1 MSIPSHPDQVTP
13 SWLTSR
19 LNRAGLAGTVSEISW
34 QNIGAGQLGENA
46 RFHIAGHGDLP
57 PTLVGKFPSTNPLS
71 RHLAVQ
77 LSNYA
82 REVFFY
88 AELGRTVDIQTPRC
102 FAAEFDPDTHDF
114 VLLMEDLAPG
124 VQIDQMSECN
134 IDQAA
139 LALEELGKLH
149 GPRWGD
155 AQLADLPLLAPS
167 QLDDGEES
175 AHPLLFAA
183 FMQRYGDRLSADQVA
198 AVNRFEEGY
207 PAYGKVEAPET
218 VIHIDYRLDNMMF
231 GGPHP
236 LTVFDWQSVNR
247 GNPWVDVSYFMGT
260 SISPERRAGNERQ
273 LLNHYFEVLR
283 SYGVTLDWD
292 QCWTLYRHYAPAG
305 LNMAVLV
312 STLVAET
319 ERGNDMFMAMATRSI
334 RMCRDLDAFELL
346 GRS

>member
-13 SWLTSR
+13 RWLTSR
-19 LNRAGLAGTVSEISW
+19 LNRTGLAGTVTEVAW

-46 RFHIAGHGDLP
+46 RFTVSADGNLP
-57 PTLVGKFPSTNPLS
+57 PTLVGKFPSTKPVS
-71 RHLAVQ
+71 RNLAVQ

-88 AELGRTVDIQTPRC
+88 AELSRTVDIRAPRC

-114 VLLMEDLAPG
+114 VVLMEDLAPA
-124 VQIDQMSECN
+124 VQIDQMSECST
-134 IDQAA
+134 DQAA
-139 LALEELGKLH
+139 LALEELAKLH

-155 AQLADLPLLAPS
+155 AQLANLPLLTPS
-167 QLDDGEES
+167 RLHDGEV
-175 AHPLLFAA
+175 AGHPMLFAA
-183 FMQRYGDRLSADQVA
+183 FMQRYGSRLSTDQVA

-236 LTVFDWQSVNR
+236 LAVFDWQSVNR

-260 SISPERRAGNERQ
+260 SISPERRAENERQ
-273 LLNHYFEVLR
+273 LLNHYLEVLR
-283 SYGVTLDWD
+283 TYGVALNWD
-292 QCWTLYRHYAPAG
+292 RCWTLYRHHAPAG

-319 ERGNDMFMAMATRSI
+319 ERGNEMFMAMATRSI
-334 RMCRDLDAFELL
+334 RMCQDLDAFELL
-346 GRS
+346 GGS

>member
-1 MSIPSHPDQVTP
+1 MPIPAHPDQVTP
-13 SWLTSR
+13 GWLTAR
-19 LNRAGLAGTVSEISW
+19 LNHAGLAGTVSEVAW

-46 RFHIAGHGDLP
+46 RFTITGNGDLP

-77 LSNYA
+77 LKNYA

-88 AELGRTVDIQTPRC
+88 TELCPTLHIQTPHC
-102 FAAEFDPDTHDF
+102 FAAEFDPDSHDF

-124 VQIDQMSECN
+124 VQIDQMSECST
-134 IDQAA
+134 DQAA
-139 LALEELGKLH
+139 LALEELAKLH

-155 AQLADLPLLAPS
+155 VQLQNLPLLAPS
-167 QLDDGEES
+167 RLDDGGES

-183 FMQRYGDRLSADQVA
+183 FMHRYGDRLNPEQVA
-198 AVNRFEEGY
+198 AVNRFAEGY
-207 PAYGKVEAPET
+207 AAYGNVEAPET

-236 LTVFDWQSVNR
+236 LAVFDWQSVNR

-260 SISPERRAGNERQ
+260 SISPERRARNERR
-273 LLNHYFEVLR
+273 LLKHYLDVLG
-283 SYGVTLDWD
+283 SYGVSLNAHH
-292 QCWTLYRHYAPAG
+292 CWALYRHFAPAG

-312 STLVAET
+312 STLVGET

-334 RMCRDLDAFELL
+334 RMCLDLDAFELL
-346 GRS
+346 RGA